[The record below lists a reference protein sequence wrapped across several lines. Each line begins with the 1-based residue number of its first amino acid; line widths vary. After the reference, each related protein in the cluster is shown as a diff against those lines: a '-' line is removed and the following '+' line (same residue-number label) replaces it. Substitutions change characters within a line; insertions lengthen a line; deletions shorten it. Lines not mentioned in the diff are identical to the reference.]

1 MITNI
6 LINSSTARITTNGIN
21 QNLSFNIDV
30 PPIEI
35 RKSAI
40 LKVSNFCH
48 IGTATGHT
56 DTIYLFKIRGINVN
70 NSKFLYNV
78 DGNPPILATTFNNNR
93 STYEENELTLNKQTI
108 NNVDIIVDAISAGG
122 YVIGAYATTAGSG
135 YVKNQIFTPTTTG
148 GGGTI
153 TGTILQISAVNA
165 SGGIV
170 SCKLYRDILGT
181 GTLYT
186 SVPTAMGYG
195 TFNGFDAVLTCTISS
210 GGVNDI
216 TIVNGGFGYKTGQSL
231 TFTGGGGSGAV
242 ATIGS
247 VDDEGTIL
255 TITKTN
261 NGTLYTSSPDITTT
275 ALTQSTATILPLMK
289 FGAISSGIPNTLNFC
304 ISLRIEEDNDE

>member
-6 LINSSTARITTNGIN
+6 LINSSTARITTDGAN
-21 QNLSFNIDV
+21 QNISFNIDV

-35 RKSAI
+35 RKSAV

-108 NNVDIIVDAISAGG
+108 NNIDIITDAIIPAG
-122 YVIGAYATTAGSG
+122 YVIGAYATAAGSG
-135 YVKNQIFTPTTTG
+135 FVKNQIFTPTTTG

-153 TGTILQISAVNA
+153 TGTILQITSLT
-165 SGGIV
+165 SGGGIA
-170 SCKLYRDILGT
+170 SCKLHRDILGT

-195 TFNGFDAVLTCTISS
+195 SFNGFDAVLTPVMSANA
-210 GGVNDI
+210 VNSI
-216 TIVNGGFGYKTGQSL
+216 TIVDGGFGYKVGQGL
-231 TFTGGGGSGAV
+231 TFTGGGGTGANYTIDTTDSEGKILSLTKVSEGSGYTSAPV
-242 ATIGS
+242 IT
-247 VDDEGTIL
+247 GTPL
-255 TITKTN
+255 TIT
-261 NGTLYTSSPDITTT
+261 GATL
-275 ALTQSTATILPLMK
+275 LPIMK
-289 FGAISSGIPNTLNFC
+289 FGTIVSGIPNTLNFC
-304 ISLRIEEDNDE
+304 ISLRIEENIDE

>member
-6 LINSSTARITTNGIN
+6 LINSSTARITTNGNN

-56 DTIYLFKIRGINVN
+56 DIIYLFKIRGINVN

-108 NNVDIIVDAISAGG
+108 NNIDIIIDSISSSGN
-122 YVIGAYATTAGSG
+122 VIGAYSTTAGSG

-153 TGTILQISAVNA
+153 NGTILQISSITSA
-165 SGGIV
+165 GGIDT
-170 SCKLYRDILGT
+170 CKLYRDILGT
-181 GTLYT
+181 GTLYS
-186 SVPTAMGYG
+186 SVPTAMSYG
-195 TFNGFDAVLTCTISS
+195 TFNGFDAVLTPVMLSNS
-210 GGVNDI
+210 VNSI
-216 TIVNGGFGYKTGQSL
+216 TIVNGGFGYKVGQGL
-231 TFTGGGGSGAV
+231 TFTGGGGTGANYSI
-242 ATIGS
+242 ATTNS
-247 VDDEGTIL
+247 EGTIL
-255 TITKTN
+255 TLTKTSG
-261 NGTLYTSSPDITTT
+261 GTGYTTAPVITGT
-275 ALTQSTATILPLMK
+275 ALTLTGATILPIMK
-289 FGAISSGIPNTLNFC
+289 FGTIVSGIPNTLNFC
-304 ISLRIEEDNDE
+304 ISLRIEENSDE

>member
-48 IGTATGHT
+48 IGSATGHT
-56 DTIYLFKIRGINVN
+56 DTIFLFKIRGINVN

-108 NNVDIIVDAISAGG
+108 NNVDIIVDAISSSG

-153 TGTILQISAVNA
+153 TGTILQISSVNA

-170 SCKLYRDILGT
+170 ACKLYRDIVGT

-195 TFNGFDAVLTCTISS
+195 TFNGFDAVLTCTISG
-210 GGVNDI
+210 GGVNVI
-216 TIVNGGFGYKTGQSL
+216 TIVNGGFGYKAGQSL

-247 VDDEGTIL
+247 VNGEGTIL

-261 NGTLYTSSPDITTT
+261 NGTAYTSAPAITTT
-275 ALTQSTATILPLMK
+275 ALTQSTATILPIMK

-304 ISLRIEEDNDE
+304 ISLRIEENTDE

>member
-108 NNVDIIVDAISAGG
+108 NNVDIIVDAISPSG

-153 TGTILQISAVNA
+153 TGTILQISAVNS

-170 SCKLYRDILGT
+170 ACKLYRDILGT

-195 TFNGFDAVLTCTISS
+195 TFNGFDAVLTCTISG
-210 GGVNDI
+210 GGVNVI
-216 TIVNGGFGYKTGQSL
+216 TIVNGGFGYKAGQSL

-247 VDDEGTIL
+247 VNGEGTIL

-261 NGTLYTSSPDITTT
+261 NGTAYTSAPVITLT
-275 ALTQSTATILPLMK
+275 ALTQSSATILPLMK
-289 FGAISSGIPNTLNFC
+289 FGTISSGIPNTLNFC
-304 ISLRIEEDNDE
+304 ISLRIEENTDE